1 MITDSGIAITGATDD
16 KGVIPFDL
24 AGSGPDTTTAV
35 DTGPDTITV
44 AYTVSDTT
52 AVADTGSDST
62 TVADT
67 GTTNGNRTVSPIS
80 IKGCASVLHGH
91 ILLQYTCIIISL
103 IIYILLDITFHC
115 INYLTWTN
123 LQH

>member
-1 MITDSGIAITGATDD
+1 MITDSGIAITGAT
-16 KGVIPFDL
+16 FDL

>member
-1 MITDSGIAITGATDD
+1 MIKDSGIAITGATDG
-16 KGVIPFDL
+16 KGVVPFDL

-67 GTTNGNRTVSPIS
+67 VTTNGNRTVSPIS
-80 IKGCASVLHGH
+80 IKGCASMLHGH
-91 ILLQYTCIIISL
+91 ILLQDTCIIISL
-103 IIYILLDITFHC
+103 IIYIVRYHISL
-115 INYLTWTN
+115 
-123 LQH
+123 

>member
-24 AGSGPDTTTAV
+24 AGSGPDTTT
-35 DTGPDTITV
+35 V
-44 AYTVSDTT
+44 AYSGSDATT
-52 AVADTGSDST
+52 IADTGSDST

-67 GTTNGNRTVSPIS
+67 GTTNGNRIVSPIS
-80 IKGCASVLHGH
+80 VKERASVLHGH

-115 INYLTWTN
+115 INYLTWAN